1 MSSILN
7 DDKDFNEVMKIKS
20 VLFDLIKRQEELRFV
35 FDKLEQ
41 LKQDHL
47 KILNELGE

>member
-7 DDKDFNEVMKIKS
+7 EDNNYNEVMKIKS
-20 VLFDLIKRQEELRFV
+20 VLFDLIKRQEELRFE

-47 KILNELGE
+47 KILNELGN